1 MVLAYII
8 RMCACNCNYI
18 YTYNIVFSLVL
29 SLALQKKAYEGKF
42 SSKSIRRVSYLSH
55 EVFFNLHIEI

>member
-1 MVLAYII
+1 M
-8 RMCACNCNYI
+8 
-18 YTYNIVFSLVL
+18 YNIVFSFVI

-55 EVFFNLHIEI
+55 EVFLNLHIDI